1 MTIISSL
8 LLNNWNELEANKNSE
23 LLVILSVLLMLGAGD
38 SRKISSLELNSTLLE
53 TISILDGLTELERGK
68 LNRASVARG
77 SSALLLLLEG
87 SSMLR
92 EGDSNKISLLVNG
105 CKKSEV
111 GDSNNS
117 LVLNGSIMLI

>member
-8 LLNNWNELEANKNSE
+8 LLNNWNELEAKKNSE

-53 TISILDGLTELERGK
+53 AILILDGSTELERGK

-92 EGDSNKISLLVNG
+92 EGDSNKVSLLVNG
-105 CKKSEV
+105 SKKSEV

-117 LVLNGSIMLI
+117 LVLDGSIMLI